1 MENEKIRKIIRNL
14 QEQDAKDYHDGMING
29 LSEDSVRA
37 FLSML
42 DEDSKTNAKTISKE
56 FPVIDSKTGHQIG
69 VTKEFQIKEEGK

>member
-1 MENEKIRKIIRNL
+1 
-14 QEQDAKDYHDGMING
+14 MING